1 MKENGFISILIAI
14 ITSLGG
20 FTFIH
25 HLMNR
30 RWEKQKLTAEN
41 IGIIEETGR
50 RQIDWLEKRITERDS
65 RIESIFQELRKEQK
79 NTIDLL
85 RRLHELRM
93 RLREAHHYRCERMG
107 CPSRIRSDNSL
118 TPDNSISQNTTDS
131 DNKNITKD

>member
-25 HLMNR
+25 RLMNR

-41 IGIIEETGR
+41 IGMIEETGR

-79 NTIDLL
+79 GTIVLL
-85 RRLHELRM
+85 RKLHELQM

-107 CPSRIRSDNSL
+107 CPSRKRSGNS
-118 TPDNSISQNTTDS
+118 PDS
-131 DNKNITKD
+131 DSSTSVNDREPNDNYITKD